1 MAKTHTRY
9 VCQECGRVAATYM
22 GKCPQCGSFNSM
34 VEEVIHDEPVAKST
48 AVRGLTGRS
57 SPRSIGDVSSDAED
71 RIHLPIG
78 EFARVLGG
86 GIVPGSIV
94 LVGGDPGIGKC
105 VTGDTR
111 ILDPLTGDFFSIREW
126 AQGQRRVLALDEE
139 SLRLQSVPIS
149 AFFNRGRRPIVQIQT
164 ELGRTLKCTP
174 DHPLLAPD
182 GWAPADSFKP
192 GDRIAAPRALPH
204 FGTQP
209 LPEAKVKLIA
219 YILSDG
225 SAQSSIGVTNSL
237 PEVAHDMEEIA
248 SAFGMRVVSYAKR
261 SNQAIQYRFVSMK
274 GQRSIARS
282 DIALALRAVQKQ
294 RQIRWAEWARSA
306 QISYALLNVWRRGE
320 AAPRADDLQRLAQA
334 VDLSIEELAPEARSQ
349 AEKST
354 PIARYL
360 AEIGLRY
367 TRAANKT
374 IPACI
379 FRLPRNELALFLKT
393 LFTCDGSVYINQYG
407 QPGVSYST
415 ISQRL
420 AEDVQHLL
428 LRFGISAKLRTKHM
442 QVNEK
447 PYFAYEVTFLGV
459 PQVQHFIREIG
470 ILGRENISRRIREMK
485 VPVLPSTQ
493 RDTIPTGVNF
503 WKLLQSV
510 DPYSSLKKINH
521 LAGTS
526 FHPERPNGPLSRYTV
541 AKLANTYPLPRLEAL
556 AFGDV
561 LWDTIKSV
569 TPAGEAEVFDL
580 SVPGKHNFVA
590 NDLIIHNSTLTLQMA
605 IEMAATQRVLYVSG
619 EESERQIKM
628 RAIRLSQSVGAQRDG
643 QGPNAKRDAAVP
655 LPKNLLLVTET
666 NLEIILNHI
675 SEVKP
680 DLLIVDSIQTVY
692 LSNMDSS
699 AGSVSQVRECSS
711 QLRELAKTSGISV
724 FVIGHVTKEGTIAGP
739 RVLEHIVDTVLYLEG
754 DRFQAYRLLRSVKNR
769 FGATSEVGV
778 FEMREGGLAEVTNP
792 SEAFLAERMINA
804 AGSAIAVTM
813 EGTRPI
819 LVEIQG
825 LTSPTQF
832 GNARRTANGVDFNRL
847 LLIAAVL
854 TRRVGLKLGEQDVF
868 VNVVGG
874 LQIDEPAAD
883 LAIAAAIAS
892 SWRDIPVKAEAVL
905 IAEIGL
911 AGELRMPGQMQARL
925 REAQKLGFKTA
936 IVPKAL
942 RKGEPYPT
950 GIEIIEVRSI
960 QQALDAALNVQRELP
975 QGRKVA

>member
-9 VCQECGRVAATYM
+9 VCQECGRVAASYM

-34 VEEVIHDEPVAKST
+34 VEEVIHDEPVSKST

-57 SPRSIGDVSSDAED
+57 APRSIGDISSDAED
-71 RIHLPIG
+71 RINLPIG

-94 LVGGDPGIGKC
+94 LVGGDPGIGK
-105 VTGDTR
+105 
-111 ILDPLTGDFFSIREW
+111 
-126 AQGQRRVLALDEE
+126 
-139 SLRLQSVPIS
+139 
-149 AFFNRGRRPIVQIQT
+149 
-164 ELGRTLKCTP
+164 
-174 DHPLLAPD
+174 
-182 GWAPADSFKP
+182 
-192 GDRIAAPRALPH
+192 
-204 FGTQP
+204 
-209 LPEAKVKLIA
+209 
-219 YILSDG
+219 
-225 SAQSSIGVTNSL
+225 
-237 PEVAHDMEEIA
+237 
-248 SAFGMRVVSYAKR
+248 
-261 SNQAIQYRFVSMK
+261 
-274 GQRSIARS
+274 
-282 DIALALRAVQKQ
+282 
-294 RQIRWAEWARSA
+294 
-306 QISYALLNVWRRGE
+306 
-320 AAPRADDLQRLAQA
+320 
-334 VDLSIEELAPEARSQ
+334 
-349 AEKST
+349 
-354 PIARYL
+354 
-360 AEIGLRY
+360 
-367 TRAANKT
+367 
-374 IPACI
+374 
-379 FRLPRNELALFLKT
+379 
-393 LFTCDGSVYINQYG
+393 
-407 QPGVSYST
+407 
-415 ISQRL
+415 
-420 AEDVQHLL
+420 
-428 LRFGISAKLRTKHM
+428 
-442 QVNEK
+442 
-447 PYFAYEVTFLGV
+447 
-459 PQVQHFIREIG
+459 
-470 ILGRENISRRIREMK
+470 
-485 VPVLPSTQ
+485 
-493 RDTIPTGVNF
+493 
-503 WKLLQSV
+503 
-510 DPYSSLKKINH
+510 
-521 LAGTS
+521 
-526 FHPERPNGPLSRYTV
+526 
-541 AKLANTYPLPRLEAL
+541 
-556 AFGDV
+556 
-561 LWDTIKSV
+561 
-569 TPAGEAEVFDL
+569 
-580 SVPGKHNFVA
+580 
-590 NDLIIHNSTLTLQMA
+590 STLMLQMA
-605 IEMAATQRVLYVSG
+605 MEMAAKKRVLYVSG

-628 RAIRLSQSVGAQRDG
+628 RAVRLAQSVGAQPDN
-643 QGPNAKRDAAVP
+643 QQSNAKKDPAVT
-655 LPKNLLLVTET
+655 LPTNLLLVTET

-854 TRRVGLKLGEQDVF
+854 TRRVGLKLSEQDVF
-868 VNVVGG
+868 VIVVGG

-892 SWRDIPVKAEAVL
+892 SWRDISVKADAVL

-911 AGELRMPGQMQARL
+911 AGELRMPGQMPARL
-925 REAQKLGFKTA
+925 REAQKLGFRTA

-942 RKGEPYPT
+942 RKGEPYPK

-960 QQALDAALNVQRELP
+960 QQALDAAFAISRELP